1 MKIND
6 IKDVEEIVR
15 DKFGSEVESICT
27 ANVLFIKVNGSN
39 HKNLAKYIYDSIEDS
54 EVKIVHR
61 GYSII
66 GDDPV
71 WIQVIK
77 KQDNHFE
84 IVES

>member
-6 IKDVEEIVR
+6 IKDVEEIVK
-15 DKFGSEVESICT
+15 DKFGNEVDSVRA
-27 ANVLFIKVNGSN
+27 ANVLFIRVNGLD
-39 HKNLAKYIYDSIEDS
+39 HKSLAQYIYDSIEDS
-54 EVKIVHR
+54 EVKIIHR

-71 WIQVIK
+71 WIQVLK

>member
-6 IKDVEEIVR
+6 IKDVEEIVK
-15 DKFGSEVESICT
+15 DKFGNEVDSVRA
-27 ANVLFIKVNGSN
+27 ANVLFIRVNGLD
-39 HKNLAKYIYDSIEDS
+39 HKSLAQYIYDSIEDS

-71 WIQVIK
+71 WIQVLK